1 MAEAEPKIEDVE
13 KSITTLA
20 DSMQAYD
27 NTTLETQELRRALV
41 NKIMPAILKIDLNI
55 DDSTDP
61 DLFASTSRFIEQGRQ
76 LLNDLDSAAKN
87 QVNIK
92 LKKTDLEQQKQSN
105 LEIAKLLQ
113 QVKLDSWKA
122 NDPNT
127 PLVQNEAELAEAL
140 EHKCTEAGCVVLD
153 TELDKE
159 DRRLP
164 TPDDKDDFE
173 MKRE

>member
-1 MAEAEPKIEDVE
+1 MATAEPTAEDVE
-13 KSITTLA
+13 KSLTTLA
-20 DSMQAYD
+20 DSMLAYD
-27 NTTLETQELRRALV
+27 NTTLETQEMRRAMVSKL
-41 NKIMPAILKIDLNI
+41 MPAILKIDLNI
-55 DDSTDP
+55 DDTTDA
-61 DLFASTSRFIEQGRQ
+61 DLLASKSRFIEQGRQ

-92 LKKTDLEQQKQSN
+92 LKKSDLEQQKQSN

-113 QVKLDSWKA
+113 QVKLDAWKV

-127 PLVQNEAELAEAL
+127 PVVQNETELAEAL
-140 EHKCTEAGCVVLD
+140 ETKCTEAGCVVLD
-153 TELDKE
+153 SELDKE

-173 MKRE
+173 MKHE